1 MNNETRVSMLRNAPI
16 PQVLLKMGLPTMIG
30 MLVTGIYNLVDA
42 YFVGGLGTSQMG
54 AVSITFPLGQAIV
67 GLAVLFGGGAASY
80 LSRLLGA
87 KDKEQANHVAST
99 ALYSSL

>member
-42 YFVGGLGTSQMG
+42 YFG
-54 AVSITFPLGQAIV
+54 V
-67 GLAVLFGGGAASY
+67 GL
-80 LSRLLGA
+80 
-87 KDKEQANHVAST
+87 EQAKWGLFLFRFHWGKP
-99 ALYSSL
+99 

>member
-16 PQVLLKMGLPTMIG
+16 PQGLPTMIG

-54 AVSITFPLGQAIV
+54 AVSITFPLRQAIV
-67 GLAVLFGGGAASY
+67 G
-80 LSRLLGA
+80 
-87 KDKEQANHVAST
+87 
-99 ALYSSL
+99 